1 MNMIYIGILDT
12 SGICLSDSRVISK
25 IPEEVRGRV
34 EKTRD
39 SEQGAL
45 RAGAYMLLSEIY
57 KRCFDEKMPR
67 IIYTGGGKPVFES
80 SNNENKA
87 LHNAPKFS
95 ISHDGSISAVVMTDD
110 GFDVGIDVQTTS
122 KRSIDYNK
130 IEKRFFSQ
138 IPDLQNTVCI
148 ESLYGDL
155 NINNVCVKIVYY
167 AYRNGELFQ
176 VPCVVFLSQNEND
189 ENEEMQFLAKWT
201 VLESALKASGE
212 GFGGISLVKN
222 IIKDISSQTISFVR
236 NKRKYLLS
244 ISIMPTKQE
253 PG

>member
-12 SGICLSDSRVISK
+12 SGICPSDNSVISK
-25 IPEEVRGRV
+25 IPAEARGRV

-39 SEQGAL
+39 SEQGTL

-80 SNNENKA
+80 SNENKD

-122 KRSIDYNK
+122 KRSINYK
-130 IEKRFFSQ
+130 QIEKRFFSQ

-155 NINNVCVKIVYY
+155 NINNVCVQIFYY

-201 VLESALKASGE
+201 VLESVLKASGE
-212 GFGGISLVKN
+212 GFGA
-222 IIKDISSQTISFVR
+222 ISSAEGIFAESKSLTAAFVR
-236 NKRKYLLS
+236 NKRTYLLS
-244 ISIMPTKQE
+244 VSLKCE
-253 PG
+253 K

>member
-1 MNMIYIGILDT
+1 MNMIYIGILDM
-12 SGICLSDSRVISK
+12 SGICPSDSCVISK

-167 AYRNGELFQ
+167 AYRNGELSQ
-176 VPCVVFLSQNEND
+176 MPRDVFLSKKEND

-201 VLESALKASGE
+201 VLESVLKASGE
-212 GFGGISLVKN
+212 GFGAISLAERIFAESK
-222 IIKDISSQTISFVR
+222 SLTAAFVR
-236 NKRKYLLS
+236 NKTTYLLS
-244 ISIMPTKQE
+244 VSVGCAE
-253 PG
+253 